1 MQCEL
6 LQKMLN
12 SNLASFSEYF
22 HSFSILFYRILYS
35 IPKFPV
41 EPDLNF
47 VLQSVS
53 GTASSTAAGTL
64 SSTSTGLE
72 TIKLE

>member
-22 HSFSILFYRILYS
+22 HSFSISFYRIHYS